1 MIYFYRKEAYDTDGY
16 PIISTAKAQAG
27 WTGDRGMINFVDV
40 KIKENNQDIHEINL
54 RTLATKEDISMVK
67 QELIK
72 VEARLEVKIADVKS
86 DVIRWVFAFFVA
98 LMLAIIGLYFK
109 H

>member
-1 MIYFYRKEAYDTDGY
+1 MTPTGIQLFQLLKPRLGERETEAL
-16 PIISTAKAQAG
+16 
-27 WTGDRGMINFVDV
+27 INFVDV

-54 RTLATKEDISMVK
+54 RALATKEDISIVK

-72 VEARLEVKIADVKS
+72 VETRLEVKIADVKS